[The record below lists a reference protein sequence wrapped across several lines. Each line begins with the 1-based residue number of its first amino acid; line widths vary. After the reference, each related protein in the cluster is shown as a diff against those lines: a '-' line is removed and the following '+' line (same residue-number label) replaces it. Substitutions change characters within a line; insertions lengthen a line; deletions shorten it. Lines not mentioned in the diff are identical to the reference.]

1 MNVRQAPID
10 YIERTRAQYGALGFP
25 PYAWTNQKDEPPPF
39 EPISKPLSEMRVALI
54 ASGGIYQRGQIAFHH
69 RDDTSFRIIDT
80 TEPSET
86 LRTSHFADMAA
97 ARQNINAV
105 FPVDTLQTLV
115 ASSEV
120 GQLARRAYTFMGGI
134 YSARKVRD
142 LLAPALRNALHDDEV
157 DLAILVPA

>member
-1 MNVRQAPID
+1 MRQAPID
-10 YIERTRAQYGALGFP
+10 YIERTRAQYDALGFP

-86 LRTSHFADMAA
+86 LRTSHFAYDMTSSAKH
-97 ARQNINAV
+97 QCY
-105 FPVDTLQTLV
+105 FP
-115 ASSEV
+115 
-120 GQLARRAYTFMGGI
+120 G
-134 YSARKVRD
+134 
-142 LLAPALRNALHDDEV
+142 
-157 DLAILVPA
+157 